1 MGKKAVK
8 EKTPLD
14 LQFSQ
19 VMSRISGWEK
29 DLKSGSQIGPLILLF
44 LGALVTTAG
53 FFSIFF
59 SDRSLPGVIAGI
71 MGILIIIIA
80 WIWSGKRSKGE
91 KDIDDKILNLKGE
104 LSILE
109 KER

>member
-8 EKTPLD
+8 EKTPLE
-14 LQFSQ
+14 LQFNQ

-29 DLKSGSQIGPLILLF
+29 DLKSGSQVGPWILLF

-53 FFSIFF
+53 FFSVFF
-59 SDRSLPGVIAGI
+59 SNRFLAGIIVGI
-71 MGILIIIIA
+71 MGILIIIVA
-80 WIWSGKRSKGE
+80 WSWSGKHSKGE
-91 KDIDDKILNLKGE
+91 RDIDDKILKLKGE
-104 LSILE
+104 LSVLE